1 MKFNW
6 GTGIVLAFVAFIIFI
21 LYFVV
26 LSFRD
31 PASNHDLVTDDYYQK
46 ELKYQD
52 DLDAAKN
59 LEVAGSGMRVALVE
73 EGLQIGFPEY
83 MEPSKIKGTVSL
95 YRPSNKQLDFKT
107 PIQLS
112 ERQLLIPKSRL
123 LDGRWDIRV
132 EWMYED
138 KPYLYQHKITY

>member
-6 GTGIVLAFVAFIIFI
+6 GTGIVLAFIAFIAFI
-21 LYFVV
+21 MYFVV

-31 PASNHDLVTDDYYQK
+31 PASNHDLVTEDYYQK
-46 ELKYQD
+46 ELNYQE

-59 LEVAGSGMRVALVE
+59 LEEAGGGVLLKNTE
-73 EGLQIGFPEY
+73 EGLLVGFPNY
-83 MEPSKIKGTVSL
+83 MNPEKIDGTVSL

-123 LDGRWDIRV
+123 LDGRWDIRID
-132 EWMYED
+132 WTYEG
-138 KPYLYQHKITY
+138 KPYLFQQKLTY